1 MRKILFRGKRT
12 DNGEWVE
19 GCFIKSL
26 SSTVYGYITRS
37 MSDSPVRVHLGTIG
51 QFTGSIDINGK
62 KIYEGD
68 IVKFNRFGYVFVGK
82 IEYNPKTSGFEI
94 QYADT
99 LGVYKER
106 STVSVLICNTFG
118 VEIVDNIHDNP
129 ELNDYGKENNHAESK
144 EN

>member
-1 MRKILFRGKRT
+1 MREILFRGKRS

-37 MSDSPVRVHLGTIG
+37 MSDSSVRVHLGTIG

-68 IVKFNRFGYVFVGK
+68 IVKFNRFGYVFVVK
-82 IEYNPKTSGFEI
+82 SSTTLKHPDLKYNTLTPSEYIK
-94 QYADT
+94 
-99 LGVYKER
+99 
-106 STVSVLICNTFG
+106 SVLPSLF
-118 VEIVDNIHDNP
+118 
-129 ELNDYGKENNHAESK
+129 
-144 EN
+144 